1 MIVIDLGYKSI
12 VLPRA
17 EGMKLLEILEKA
29 EIYERKYWT
38 SDKRRELGMET
49 DYTYHVYPSDQE
61 HMVKLITDQ
70 HYQMAKLAGKPQKD

>member
-12 VLPRA
+12 VLPRT

-38 SDKRRELGMET
+38 SDKRIALGMDTE
-49 DYTYHVYPSDQE
+49 YTYHVYPSEQE
-61 HMVKLITDQ
+61 HAVKLITDQ